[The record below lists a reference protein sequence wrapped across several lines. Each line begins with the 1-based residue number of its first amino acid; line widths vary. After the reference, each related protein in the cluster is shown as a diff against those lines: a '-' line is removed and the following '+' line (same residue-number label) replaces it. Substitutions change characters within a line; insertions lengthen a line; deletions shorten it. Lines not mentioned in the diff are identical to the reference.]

1 MQSVNLER
9 FTDYIDYLQV
19 YPAEFNYL
27 FNTILMN
34 VTDFFRDDSAW
45 EYLGKQIIP
54 NIMRCKKM
62 VSRFTFGLLVV
73 LLEKRLIL

>member
-1 MQSVNLER
+1 
-9 FTDYIDYLQV
+9 
-19 YPAEFNYL
+19 
-27 FNTILMN
+27 MN

-62 VSRFTFGLLVV
+62 VSIFTFGLLVV